1 MSDEYAIESLNL
13 TKKFGDFVAVNS
25 VSFKVKR
32 GQIFGMLG
40 PNGSGKST
48 TIRML
53 CGILDPTSGTAKV
66 AGVDVRENPEL
77 VKANIG
83 YMSQRFSLYTDLTA
97 EENLRFY
104 AGVYGV
110 PKEERDQRIAQTIEM
125 AGLRGKERVLTGELS
140 TGIRQRLALGSAIIH
155 QPKIIFLDEPT
166 SGADP
171 VSRRRF
177 WDLIYDLTAHGATVM
192 LTTHYMDEA
201 ERCDTVLLI
210 SRGSVIALGTPAE
223 LKREKVQGKILSVE
237 TDQPTEALDIVS
249 AIPGVQDVALY
260 GRSIH
265 AVTSDPDALTR
276 LAREQLGRRNVE
288 VREISEV
295 TPTLEDVFVSLI
307 GGQEFERGQVE

>member
-1 MSDEYAIESLNL
+1 MSDAFAIESLNL
-13 TKKFGDFVAVNS
+13 TKKFGDFTAVDSVAFTVG
-25 VSFKVKR
+25 K
-32 GQIFGMLG
+32 GEIFGMLG

-66 AGVDVRENPEL
+66 AGIDVRENPES

-83 YMSQRFSLYTDLTA
+83 YMSQKFSLYTDLTA

-104 AGVYGV
+104 AGVYSV
-110 PKEERDQRIAQTIEM
+110 PKEIREQRIAQTIEM
-125 AGLRGKERVLTGELS
+125 AGLKGKEKVLTGELS

-210 SRGSVIALGTPAE
+210 SGGSVIALGTPAE
-223 LKREKVQGKILSVE
+223 LKRDKVRGKILSIE
-237 TDQPTEALDIVS
+237 TDRPTEALDIVS
-249 AIPGVQDVALY
+249 RIPGVQDVALY
-260 GRSIH
+260 GRSMH
-265 AVTSDPDALTR
+265 ALTTDPDTLTR
-276 LAREQLGRRNVE
+276 LAREELSRRSVE

-307 GGQEFERGQVE
+307 GGQEYERGRIE